1 MDPRLIIAHAVKV
14 VLVVLLA
21 GLYVTRR
28 SRQCYSLVAYLWTA
42 LIGNSLTTLWPSVFF
57 EFSFWAKRQ
66 ALFDVLKLLIG
77 LEVAIRAF
85 RAFPGA
91 RAMWERLVAMLLVF
105 GSSAAFLSFPRHAPY
120 GTFFALQPQIVA
132 GTVWLFT
139 ITALVV
145 VYYRIPIESWHQVIL
160 VGLTPYQLV
169 FTAAVAGMT
178 KLGLEAFPGLGVIDA
193 GAYLLMLGW
202 WAQRAW
208 REEEDLQVSPETR
221 RLLQLERA

>member
-1 MDPRLIIAHAVKV
+1 MDPRLIVAHAVKV
-14 VLVVLLA
+14 VLVALLA
-21 GLYVTRR
+21 GLYVTGR
-28 SRQCYSLVAYLWTA
+28 SRQCYALVAYLWTA

-57 EFSFWAKRQ
+57 EFSFWVRRQ

-91 RAMWERLVAMLLVF
+91 RATWERLLAILIVF
-105 GSSAAFLSFPRHAPY
+105 GSSAAFLTFPRHAPY
-120 GTFFALQPQIVA
+120 GTYFALQPQIVA
-132 GTVWLFT
+132 ATVWLFT

-145 VYYRIPIESWHQVIL
+145 VYYRIPIESWHQAIL

-169 FTAAVAGMT
+169 FTAAVAGMA
-178 KLGLEAFPGLGVIDA
+178 KLGLEAFPGLSLIDA

-208 REEEDLQVSPETR
+208 QKEGPLRVSAETR